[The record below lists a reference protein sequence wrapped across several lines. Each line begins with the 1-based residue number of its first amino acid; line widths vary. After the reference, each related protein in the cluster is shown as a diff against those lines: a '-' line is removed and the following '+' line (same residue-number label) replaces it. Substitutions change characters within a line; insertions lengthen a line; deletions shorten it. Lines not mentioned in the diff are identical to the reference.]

1 MILGR
6 QSRIGIGKDLNNL
19 NWEDYDSVT
28 FSAKNSTYDIYST
41 DYTGTNIFVKN
52 TLTNEITQL
61 ILKYDI
67 LARITPLM
75 FDDTK
80 FLLSTY
86 PSNLNVKTTT
96 TYLVNL
102 KTQEVKILILSNGD
116 DPYKASINT
125 LTRRCLLYI

>member
-1 MILGR
+1 MLGR

>member
-28 FSAKNSTYDIYST
+28 FSAKNSIYDIYST

>member
-1 MILGR
+1 MLGR

-28 FSAKNSTYDIYST
+28 FSAKNSTYDFYSV
-41 DYTGTNIFVKN
+41 DYKGNTIFIKN